1 MADSRLADIYRKE
14 LKTKGLLGALVSAS
28 GARLKEKTDIR
39 GMLPQTGVS
48 GAAFEKMF
56 GKRYKYGG
64 DKQSIRSSGGSD
76 SGVSKSM
83 EEKLTRIGV
92 DGKLTAKNT
101 VVLPAM
107 ARDMNLMRMNMQKM
121 VKLSGGTPSTKA
133 DMFFKRASDREAQY
147 EGQYK
152 KNSGGL
158 TPTPVGEK
166 KTSGGG
172 IFDFIK
178 SILNTNLTS
187 ILSGL
192 FDGLLKAGLLVGIFA
207 AIGKYFE
214 GGEFKTS
221 VDNMLNSIFSTIF
234 GENYKKNIWDGVK
247 ILGGAI
253 LAIKAGFVIF
263 ELAIAAAARKMWAFA
278 AGAPGGGP
286 GGAGGKKGGKFGAV
300 GKFGLLLGA
309 GLTAAQIYEMFGGKE
324 QAEAALGEKFEGGE
338 SPNAPGAAPTSESVP
353 QTSTAEKVGT
363 AANIGLQTAFAA
375 SLIKPLPGGAIST
388 PTTSPTT
395 SPTAGGKPLTSFGTV
410 GENREMAKNKDLWKK
425 IVDVITKAVQK
436 GASTNMI
443 TKFASKFGYFA
454 AAKFAAVVAGV
465 AAAPFSAGL
474 SLLIS
479 AFGAL
484 LLVYDI
490 YQIYEFFVDLE
501 KEMSEDEKN
510 SAIVRE
516 ESAPAITPPSTATQV
531 PGGAVTSNSG
541 GAATSVSRTPTR
553 NAGGGRGFINPT
565 SPSAASGDSR
575 TAIEDY
581 LGRKI
586 SDEEHDMLM
595 RAVYAEASAN
605 KDEYANVM
613 AVILNRTRKTGGTII
628 DTLTER
634 NQFQAV
640 TGTANNPGPSAN
652 FKRGPN
658 EKSIA
663 MINEGASSLSGIS
676 KNLDAFTA
684 ANRNAYGAGTNVAW
698 LDKLQASGGKQ
709 IGQTVFAENMYR
721 GGGGGK
727 GDTTPAAATALASA
741 PNTGNALLDIFAGY
755 SQYRDEF
762 MKQSGGN
769 TTNVNAPVTNVAQN
783 SGGGGG
789 GSVNP
794 YNTDMMKYLLRPIA

>member
-14 LKTKGLLGALVSAS
+14 LKSKGLLGAFVSAS
-28 GARLKEKTDIR
+28 GARIKEKTDIR
-39 GMLPQTGVS
+39 NMLPQTGIS

-56 GKRYKYGG
+56 GKKYRYGASK
-64 DKQSIRSSGGSD
+64 DDVRSTRGGGSD
-76 SGVSKSM
+76 SDVSKSM

-92 DGKLTAKNT
+92 DMKIMAKNS

-107 ARDMNLMRMNMQKM
+107 ARDMNVMRLNMQKM
-121 VKLSGGTPSTKA
+121 VKLAGGSPTKSA
-133 DMFFKRASDREAQY
+133 DMFFKRASDRETQY
-147 EGQYK
+147 ESQYK
-152 KNSGGL
+152 RTSGGIS
-158 TPTPVGEK
+158 PTALGGSK
-166 KTSGGG
+166 KEGGGGG
-172 IFDFIK
+172 IFDLFK
-178 SILNTNLTS
+178 SILSTNLTS

-192 FDGLLKAGLLVGIFA
+192 FEGLLKAGLLAGLLAV
-207 AIGKYFE
+207 IGKYFE
-214 GGEFKTS
+214 GGEFKKS
-221 VDNMLNSIFSTIF
+221 VDSMLNSIFSTIF
-234 GENYKKNIWDGVK
+234 GEDYKKNIWDGVK

-253 LAIKAGFVIF
+253 LAVKAGFVIF

-278 AGAPGGGP
+278 AGTPGGGP
-286 GGAGGKKGGKFGAV
+286 GGAPGKKGGKFGAV

-338 SPNAPGAAPTSESVP
+338 NPNAPGAPPTSESVP

-363 AANIGLQTAFAA
+363 AASLGLQTAFAA
-375 SLIKPLPGGAIST
+375 SLIKPLPGGAVPT
-388 PTTSPTT
+388 PTTSP
-395 SPTAGGKPLTSFGTV
+395 SAGGKALTSFGTV

-436 GASTNMI
+436 GGSTNMI

-454 AAKFAAVVAGV
+454 AAKFATVVAGI

-474 SLLIS
+474 SLLVS
-479 AFGAL
+479 ALGAL

-490 YQIYEFFVDLE
+490 YQIYEFFVALE
-501 KEMSEDEKN
+501 KEMDADEKD
-510 SAIVRE
+510 STVIRQ
-516 ESAPAITPPSTATQV
+516 ESAPAITPPPNATQL
-531 PGGAVTSNSG
+531 PGGTVTSTSG

-676 KNLDAFTA
+676 KSLDSFTA
-684 ANRNAYGAGTNVAW
+684 ANRKAYGAGTNVAW

-727 GDTTPAAATALASA
+727 GGTTPAAATALASA

-755 SQYRDEF
+755 TKSKEDS
-762 MKQSGGN
+762 MKQQGGGS
-769 TTNVNAPVTNVAQN
+769 TVVNAPVTNIAQN
-783 SGGGGG
+783 SGGGS
-789 GSVNP
+789 GSATP
-794 YNTDMMKYLLRPIA
+794 YNTDMMKYLLRPVT